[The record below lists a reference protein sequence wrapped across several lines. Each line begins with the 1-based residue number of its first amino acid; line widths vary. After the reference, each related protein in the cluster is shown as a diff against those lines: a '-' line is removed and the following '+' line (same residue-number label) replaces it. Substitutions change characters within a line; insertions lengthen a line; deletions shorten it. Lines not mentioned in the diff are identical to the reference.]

1 MPPAPCGPG
10 CGLAAAAGDGAAA
23 AVADTA
29 RVAELPSFDELV
41 AEGESV
47 PVAGW
52 DFAWFNGRASEE
64 RPPWRYSRILA
75 ERMRRA
81 QVALDVQTGGGEVL
95 ATVPHPPPRL
105 VATESWPPNI
115 HVAAANLRPLGVR
128 LVAAAGPA
136 LPFRSAAFDLVV
148 SRHPAISYEGY
159 PGWWAEIARVLRP
172 GGTFLAQMIG
182 DGQQR
187 ELREALLGPQPA
199 PLPRMGA
206 DVIAAAAEAAGLSVA
221 ELRLASLRSVFYDIA
236 AVVYF
241 LRKVIWIVP
250 DFTVDRYR
258 DQLARL
264 HAHIQAE
271 GCFISHAQRFCIE
284 ARRER

>member
-1 MPPAPCGPG
+1 MAHT
-10 CGLAAAAGDGAAA
+10 AA
-23 AVADTA
+23 
-29 RVAELPSFDELV
+29 VAELPSFEALI

-52 DFAWFNGRASEE
+52 DFAWFSGRASEE

-75 ERMRRA
+75 ERMPQA

-95 ATVPHPPPRL
+95 AGIPHPPPRL
-105 VATESWPPNI
+105 VATESWPPNVQ
-115 HVAAANLRPLGVR
+115 VAAANLRPLGAR
-128 LVAAAGPA
+128 LVAAADPA
-136 LPFRSAAFDLVV
+136 LPFRSGTFDLVV
-148 SRHPAISYEGY
+148 SRHPAISYAGY
-159 PGWWAEIARVLRP
+159 PGWWAGIARVLRP
-172 GGTFLAQMIG
+172 GGTFLGQMIG

-221 ELRLASLRSVFYDIA
+221 DLRLASLRSVFYDVA

-241 LRKVIWIVP
+241 LRKVVWIVP
-250 DFTVDRYR
+250 DFTAARYR
-258 DQLARL
+258 GQLARL
-264 HAHIQAE
+264 HAHMQAE
-271 GCFISHAQRFCIE
+271 GCFVSHAQRFYIE
-284 ARRER
+284 AHRPAQP